1 MTTHR
6 IFGTVGTD
14 HHPFPRFLEWVDQAA
29 AKFDTTDVI
38 IQRGSTSAVDGT
50 STVEF
55 MSAVDMEAE
64 LLAAT
69 SVICHGGPG
78 TISAV
83 RRSGHMPLVIPRDP
97 SRGEHVDD
105 HQMRFC
111 AHTAQQGRI
120 ILISSVEQ
128 LTDHIGT
135 AIDGRAPRVTETS
148 DSVAAALRFGTLVSD
163 LVAEKL
169 APRPFRQR
177 LLFRRIP

>member
-1 MTTHR
+1 MTVHR
-6 IFGTVGTD
+6 VFGTVGTD
-14 HHPFPRFLEWVDQAA
+14 HHPFPRFLDWVIQAA
-29 AKFDTTDVI
+29 SGFETTDVI
-38 IQRGSTSAVDGT
+38 IQRGSTAATPAVT
-50 STVEF
+50 TVEF
-55 MSAVDMEAE
+55 MSAVDMEVE

-69 SVICHGGPG
+69 SVVCHGGPG

-83 RRSGHMPLVIPRDP
+83 RRSGHLPLVIPRDP

-111 AHTAQQGRI
+111 AHLAEQGRI
-120 ILISSVEQ
+120 VSISSVDQ
-128 LTDHIGT
+128 LGEHIGL
-135 AIDGRAPRVTETS
+135 AVAGRAPRVTES
-148 DSVAAALRFGTLVSD
+148 GDSVAAALRFGTLVSD

>member
-1 MTTHR
+1 VTTHR

-14 HHPFPRFLEWVDQAA
+14 HHPFPRFLEWVSQAGA
-29 AKFDTTDVI
+29 QFETSDVVL
-38 IQRGSTSAVDGT
+38 QRGSTPAIAGIAA
-50 STVEF
+50 VEF

-69 SVICHGGPG
+69 SVVCHGGPG

-83 RRSGHMPLVIPRDP
+83 RKSGHLPLVIPRDP

-120 ILISSVEQ
+120 VLISSVDQ
-128 LTDHIGT
+128 LVEHVGI
-135 AIDGRAPRVTETS
+135 AIAGRAPKVTETG